1 LSHLLAVLA
10 ELKPTPN
17 RIAAQSKFVY
27 MQEAIKTRK
36 KKSKNKITMIV
47 LRVANESI
55 RNTNE
60 TEDSNKKRKEI

>member
-36 KKSKNKITMIV
+36 KKAKTK
-47 LRVANESI
+47 LR
-55 RNTNE
+55 
-60 TEDSNKKRKEI
+60 